1 MNYGGRR
8 IVLTQLNP
16 KKLDLLSV
24 SFYVDHIL
32 NAVSTV

>member
-8 IVLTQLNP
+8 IVLSLAQ
-16 KKLDLLSV
+16 KKLDLLLV

-32 NAVSTV
+32 KAVSTV